1 MSVCGCVGPHEKS
14 SVTFQPGHQS
24 VFFICSTW
32 QGTLGRSHQQRRDR
46 TTLEWLLLGTKE
58 EWLSQVQLMR
68 IIYYDGCSVHFD
80 LGQEIQVIRVIRCAR
95 SIWHLPFISFHLS
108 HPNG

>member
-68 IIYYDGCSVHFD
+68 IIHYDGCSVHCD
-80 LGQEIQVIRVIRCAR
+80 LG
-95 SIWHLPFISFHLS
+95 
-108 HPNG
+108 